1 VDHSATLAAD
11 LALLSGAIKNPG
23 DGLEPLLES
32 LVEDLRRAIGSY
44 LGLTMTIAVDDHEI
58 SFTQSERADPAGTS
72 LQIPLASVAGSPPGS
87 TLVLY
92 AAVPGAFVDLA
103 ADMSWILA
111 LEPSMLVLDK
121 HLGVPV
127 PSEAVIGL
135 HEHAIINRAIGA
147 LIEKGFTPD
156 SARAEL
162 RRHAEADSGDV
173 PAAAQR
179 LLDSLL
185 RSSPPKPR

>member
-1 VDHSATLAAD
+1 MDHSATLAAD
-11 LALLSGAIKNPG
+11 LALLSGAVKNPG

-32 LVEDLRRAIGSY
+32 LVEDLRRAISSY

-58 SFTQSERADPAGTS
+58 SFTQSEHADPAGTS
-72 LQIPLASVAGSPPGS
+72 LQISLASVAGSPSGS

-111 LEPSMLVLDK
+111 LEPSMLVLDE
-121 HLGVPV
+121 HLSVPAS
-127 PSEAVIGL
+127 SEAISGL
-135 HEHAIINRAIGA
+135 REHAIINRAIGA
-147 LIEKGFTPD
+147 LIENGFTPD
-156 SARAEL
+156 AARAEL
-162 RRHAEADSGDV
+162 RSHAEADSGDV

-185 RSSPPKPR
+185 RSSPPERG